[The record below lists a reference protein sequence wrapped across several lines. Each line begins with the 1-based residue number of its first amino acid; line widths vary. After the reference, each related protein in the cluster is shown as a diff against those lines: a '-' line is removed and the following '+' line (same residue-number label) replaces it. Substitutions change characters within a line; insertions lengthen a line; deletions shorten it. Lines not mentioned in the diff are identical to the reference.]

1 MDVLK
6 VVAVAALALGSTWVA
21 RAATDALFDAPAVR
35 PLMQAPAAAPAEPAP
50 AEPAA
55 GAPTREDIEAE
66 LRRARAELGEGDA
79 AEVREFRPSKP
90 LAADLPIA
98 LPSDI

>member
-35 PLMQAPAAAPAEPAP
+35 PLMQAPAPAEPAP